1 MSDLKCAQALVSL
14 AERKMRSIRGMED
27 LATFADE
34 TAGFHAQQAAEAL
47 LKAWIACM
55 GEVYPL
61 THDLEALLDIVDK
74 RSADASR
81 FRDLA
86 PLTPFADKYRYEFL
100 PADAP
105 PLDRQGIASQLD
117 ALLKRV
123 RTAIAE
129 AEAEACVVPTG
140 SLARPDASGCG
151 NY

>member
-14 AERKMRSIRGMED
+14 AERNMRSIRGMED

-61 THDLEALLDIVDK
+61 THDLESLLDVIEK
-74 RSADASR
+74 RSPDASQ

-86 PLTPFADKYRYEFL
+86 PLTPFADKYRYQFL
-100 PADAP
+100 PADAE
-105 PLDRQGIASQLD
+105 PLDRQGIASRLE

-123 RTAIAE
+123 RTAIA
-129 AEAEACVVPTG
+129 AAEACVVPTG

-151 NY
+151 TY

>member
-1 MSDLKCAQALVSL
+1 MSDLKCAHALVSL
-14 AERKMRSIRGMED
+14 AERNMRSFRGMED
-27 LATFADE
+27 LALFEDE
-34 TAGFHAQQAAEAL
+34 TAGFFAQQASEKL

-61 THDLEALLDIVDK
+61 THDLESLLDVVEK
-74 RSADASR
+74 RSADASK
-81 FRDLA
+81 FRDLE

-100 PADAP
+100 SADAE
-105 PLDRQGIASQLD
+105 PLDRQGIALRLE
-117 ALLKRV
+117 ALLNRV
-123 RTAIAE
+123 RTAI